1 MTSIDEQL
9 IKTEVEIN
17 KMQKAGSV
25 NALVLEEIKSMIKPG
40 ITTKELDTA
49 AETIIH
55 DHGGIPTFKG
65 YPGPYPYPATLTIS
79 INEEMVHGI
88 PSGRILEEGDIVSV
102 DCGTTLDGFIGDSAF
117 THGVGE
123 IGKEKKRLIL
133 VTEQSL
139 YKGIEQML
147 PGKHIGDVSAAIQD
161 HVESHGFHVP
171 RKYTGHGVGKNMH
184 EPPQV
189 PNYGIPRQ
197 GLLLREGMTIA
208 IEPMVLVGTPKTRVL
223 SDQWTVIS
231 ADHSLTAHYE
241 HTVAVTKN
249 GPLILTRLRDEKKT
263 EVP

>member
-49 AETIIH
+49 AETIIR
-55 DHGGIPTFKG
+55 DHGGFPTFKG

-171 RKYTGHGVGKNMH
+171 RKYTGHGVGKKMH

-189 PNYGIPRQ
+189 PNYGVPGQ
-197 GLLLREGMTIA
+197 GLLLQEGMTIA

-249 GPLILTRLRDEKKT
+249 GPLILTRVRDEKN
-263 EVP
+263 

>member
-1 MTSIDEQL
+1 MTSIDEEL

-17 KMQKAGSV
+17 KMRKAGRV
-25 NALVLEEIKSMIKPG
+25 NALVLEEIKFMIKPG

-49 AETIIH
+49 AETIIR

-79 INEEMVHGI
+79 INEELVHGI

-102 DCGTTLDGFIGDSAF
+102 DCGTTLDGYIGDSAF
-117 THGVGE
+117 TLGVGE
-123 IGKEKKRLIL
+123 IGKEKKRLIQ

-147 PGKHIGDVSAAIQD
+147 PGKHVGDVSAAIQN

-189 PNYGIPRQ
+189 PNYGVPGQ

-208 IEPMVLVGTPKTRVL
+208 LEPMVLVGTPKTRVL

-249 GPLILTRLRDEKKT
+249 GPLILTRVRDEKN
-263 EVP
+263 